1 MPAAT
6 SGGIM
11 FRGSIVALV
20 TPFDPT
26 GEVDERRLAEL
37 VEWHVVR
44 GTHGI
49 APCGTTG
56 ESATLTPAEHG
67 RVVEVVVEAA
77 AGRVPVIAGT
87 GSNATAEALEFTR
100 HAKAAGADGALL
112 ITPYYN
118 KPTQEGLFRHFSE
131 IARAVD
137 LPQVLYNVPS
147 RTSVNMLP
155 ETVERL
161 CALDNVVAIKE
172 ATGSV
177 QVTGEI
183 VRRCGDRIAV
193 LSGDDFAN
201 LGLLA
206 MGAVGAISVTANVA
220 PADLAAMFDAWDRG
234 DLKATRRLHYGL
246 LPVHAAMFTETNP
259 IPVKAALAMMG
270 RIGPTLRLPLSELS
284 AAHAGALKATLAEH
298 GLLAREGRA

>member
-1 MPAAT
+1 
-6 SGGIM
+6 M

-20 TPFDPT
+20 TPFDAK
-26 GEVDERRLAEL
+26 GRIDERRLAAL
-37 VEWHVVR
+37 VEWHVAEGTR
-44 GTHGI
+44 GVV
-49 APCGTTG
+49 PCGTTG
-56 ESATLTPAEHG
+56 ESATLTPAEHE
-67 RVVEVVVEAA
+67 RVVEVTVEAA
-77 AGRVPVIAGT
+77 AGRIPVIAGT

-118 KPTQEGLFRHFSE
+118 KPTQEGLYRHFAE
-131 IARAVD
+131 IAKAVD
-137 LPQVLYNVPS
+137 IPQVLYNVPG
-147 RTSVNMLP
+147 RTCVNLLP

-161 CALDNVVAIKE
+161 CALENIVAIKE

-183 VRRCGDRIAV
+183 VRRCGERMAV

-220 PADLAAMFDAWDRG
+220 PAAMAATFDAWDRG
-234 DLKATRRLHYGL
+234 DLKEARRQHIGL
-246 LPVHAAMFTETNP
+246 LPVHTAMFLETNP

-270 RIGPTLRLPLSELS
+270 RIGPTLRLPLTELS
-284 AAHAGALKATLAEH
+284 AAHRKTLKAVLADH
-298 GLLAREGRA
+298 GLIARDAGRDVKEGRA

>member
-1 MPAAT
+1 
-6 SGGIM
+6 M

-20 TPFDPT
+20 TPFDPE
-26 GEVDERRLAEL
+26 GRIDERRLAEL
-37 VEWHVVR
+37 VEWHAAEGTAGVV
-44 GTHGI
+44 
-49 APCGTTG
+49 PCGTTG
-56 ESATLTPAEHG
+56 ESATLTPEEHG
-67 RVVEVVVEAA
+67 RVVEVTVEAA
-77 AGRVPVIAGT
+77 AGRIPVIAGT

-118 KPTQEGLFRHFSE
+118 KPTQDGLFEHFAL
-131 IARAVD
+131 IAREVD
-137 LPQVLYNVPS
+137 IPQVLYNVPS

-206 MGAVGAISVTANVA
+206 MGAVGAISVTANIVPA
-220 PADLAAMFDAWDRG
+220 PMAAVFDAWDRG
-234 DLKATRRLHYGL
+234 DLKEARRLHYGL
-246 LPVHAAMFTETNP
+246 LPLHTAMFTETNP

-270 RIGPTLRLPLSELS
+270 RIGPTLRLPLTELS
-284 AAHAGALKATLAEH
+284 AANHKALKATLAEH
-298 GLLAREGRA
+298 GLVARDVSERRA

>member
-1 MPAAT
+1 
-6 SGGIM
+6 M

-20 TPFDPT
+20 TPFDAK
-26 GEVDERRLAEL
+26 GRIDERRLAEL
-37 VEWHVVR
+37 VQWHVTE
-44 GTHGI
+44 GTNGI
-49 APCGTTG
+49 VPCGTTG
-56 ESATLTPAEHG
+56 ESATLTPEEHG
-67 RVVEVVVEAA
+67 RVVEITVEAA
-77 AGRVPVIAGT
+77 AGRIPVIAGT

-118 KPTQEGLFRHFSE
+118 KPTQEGLYRHFAE

-137 LPQVLYNVPS
+137 IPQVLYNVPG
-147 RTSVNMLP
+147 RTCVNLLP

-161 CALDNVVAIKE
+161 CALENIVAIKE

-183 VRRCGDRIAV
+183 VRRCGERMAV

-220 PADLAAMFDAWDRG
+220 PAGMAATFDAWDRG
-234 DLKATRRLHYGL
+234 DVKEARRLHIGL
-246 LPVHAAMFTETNP
+246 LPVHTAMFLETNP

-270 RIGPTLRLPLSELS
+270 RIGPTLRLPLTEIS
-284 AAHAGALKATLAEH
+284 AANRKALKAVLAEH
-298 GLLAREGRA
+298 GLIAHDAARDAKEGRA

>member
-1 MPAAT
+1 
-6 SGGIM
+6 M

-20 TPFDPT
+20 TPFDT
-26 GEVDERRLAEL
+26 KGRVDERRLAEL
-37 VEWHVVR
+37 VDWHVAQ
-44 GTHGI
+44 GTTGVV
-49 APCGTTG
+49 PCGTTG
-56 ESATLTPAEHG
+56 ESATLTPAEHD
-67 RVVEVVVEAA
+67 RVVEITVEAA
-77 AGRVPVIAGT
+77 AGRIQVIAGT

-100 HAKAAGADGALL
+100 HARDAGADGALL

-118 KPTQEGLFRHFSE
+118 KPTQEGLYQHFAR
-131 IARAVD
+131 IAKAVD
-137 LPQVLYNVPS
+137 IPQVLYNVPS

-161 CALDNVVAIKE
+161 CTLENVVAIKE

-183 VRRCGDRIAV
+183 LRRCGDRIAV

-220 PADLAAMFDAWDRG
+220 PSGMAAVFDAWDRG
-234 DLKATRRLHYGL
+234 DLKEARRLHYAL
-246 LPVHAAMFTETNP
+246 LPLHTAMFTETNP
-259 IPVKAALAMMG
+259 IPVKAALAVMG
-270 RIGPTLRLPLSELS
+270 RIGPTLRLPLTELS
-284 AAHAGALKATLAEH
+284 AVHRKALKAVLTDQ
-298 GLLAREGRA
+298 GLIAREVGERRA

>member
-1 MPAAT
+1 
-6 SGGIM
+6 M

-20 TPFDPT
+20 TPFDT
-26 GEVDERRLAEL
+26 KGRIDERRLADL
-37 VEWHVVR
+37 VEWHVAE
-44 GTHGI
+44 GTNGI
-49 APCGTTG
+49 VPCGTTG
-56 ESATLTPAEHG
+56 ESATLTAEEHE
-67 RVVEVVVEAA
+67 RVVEVTVAAA
-77 AGRVPVIAGT
+77 AGRIPVIAGT

-118 KPTQEGLFRHFSE
+118 KPTQEGLYQHFAE

-137 LPQVLYNVPS
+137 IPQVLYNVPG
-147 RTSVNMLP
+147 RTCVNMLP

-161 CALDNVVAIKE
+161 CALENIVAIKE

-183 VRRCGDRIAV
+183 VRRCGERIAV

-220 PADLAAMFDAWDRG
+220 PAALAATFDAWDRG
-234 DLKATRRLHYGL
+234 DLKEARRRHYATLPLHT
-246 LPVHAAMFTETNP
+246 AMFVETNP

-270 RIGPTLRLPLSELS
+270 RIGPTLRLPLTELS
-284 AAHAGALKATLAEH
+284 AANRKALKALLAEH
-298 GLLAREGRA
+298 GLIARDAREGRA

>member
-1 MPAAT
+1 
-6 SGGIM
+6 M

-20 TPFDPT
+20 TPFDPK
-26 GEVDERRLAEL
+26 GAVDERRLAEL
-37 VEWHVVR
+37 VEWHVAE

-56 ESATLTPAEHG
+56 EAATLTPAEHG
-67 RVVEVVVEAA
+67 RVVEVAVEAA
-77 AGRVPVIAGT
+77 AGRIPVIAGT

-100 HAKAAGADGALL
+100 HAKAAGAAGALL

-118 KPTQEGLFRHFSE
+118 KPTQEGLFRHFSA

-137 LPQVLYNVPS
+137 LPLVLYNVPS

-161 CALDNVVAIKE
+161 CVLDNVVAIKE

-183 VRRCGDRIAV
+183 VRRCGERIAV

-220 PADLAAMFDAWDRG
+220 PAELAATFDAWERG
-234 DLKATRRLHYGL
+234 DLKEARRLHYGM
-246 LPVHAAMFTETNP
+246 LPVHTVMFLETNP

-270 RIGPTLRLPLSELS
+270 RIGPTLRLPLSEIS
-284 AAHAGALKATLAEH
+284 AANRKVLKAALADH
-298 GLLAREGRA
+298 GLLPRDAKAGGA